1 MEFDNTRA
9 VLKIILNAN
18 DATSELEGWAEG
30 GYLLAY
36 ATQRLRD
43 RSLIFLILRTSDST
57 PPSMKFEGEGLWK
70 AARESAAK
78 LKSPIMY
85 EACFA
90 NLNGLR

>member
-1 MEFDNTRA
+1 VDFVVNQGHLIAEEQKVFRVYDDNMEFDNTRA

-43 RSLIFLILRTSDST
+43 RSLMFLILRTSDSQ
-57 PPSMKFEGEGLWK
+57 
-70 AARESAAK
+70 
-78 LKSPIMY
+78 
-85 EACFA
+85 
-90 NLNGLR
+90 NL